1 MIRLVIFLFLT
12 YSSLFALSDISI
24 TNKPINFTDF
34 HLEMYADTS
43 TSIDLEDAEDIKWYK
58 EHSNKLRSD
67 LEHSNIW
74 LRFDVS
80 NMTKE
85 EKNFFVYFPDT
96 TLEKV
101 DLYVID
107 TDDNVKTEK
116 LGLLNASNNEV
127 TKTKFNIKLL
137 SDATKTVYINI
148 YNPHVR
154 SFKFCVLDEA
164 SLSDYSNQYDTLY
177 ILFFGVLTLLI
188 LFHFFMYFYSK
199 NAVYLYSVLYT
210 STLLYWQL
218 VLNAITPFNSF
229 HSLTSFYLESM
240 TITIPIIFLMLFLR
254 KALSLKNAYR
264 LLDIFLILTIPL
276 YIIASIGLYFT
287 QILPYYII
295 NLINIALLVILVFI
309 SFLVYLKS
317 HSKNALFITLAQLI
331 FLAAF
336 TFYFLMHLGQIA
348 YNRNII
354 DMLTVSIFL
363 ELIIFAFTLIGSKRK
378 VKPEPQPSFKK
389 KVVEPT
395 KGINSKTKEPKIVAQ
410 KMKEE
415 AVADTPQIVV
425 EGGFDDL
432 FNNTIE
438 AIIIFHES
446 NCIDLNDEAMNL
458 FEFNTKQEAI
468 GKNINRFITHSSL
481 ERTQKTEDVEEINT
495 PVHEI
500 DAIKRNRE
508 VFPAFY
514 KSYYSDLNGER
525 VQITAFVDISQFK
538 TKELNLKQAKTK
550 AEEATRIKSEF
561 LANMSHEI
569 RTPMNGILGMSHL
582 MMQTKLDK
590 KQKNFLQKIDDSAK
604 ALLGVINDILDHS
617 KMEAGKLTIDNIP
630 FDMHELL
637 ESTVSVV
644 NIRAEEK
651 GVNIKLNYDKSAP
664 DNFYGDSLRIGQVL
678 KNLLSN
684 AVKFTQS
691 GSVEVSFKKNT
702 KNLFEFSVKDSGI
715 GMTQDQLNGLFE
727 QFTQAD
733 KSTTR
738 VYGGTGLGL
747 SISKK
752 LVELMDGE
760 IHVTSEVGVGSTFSF
775 KLPLVELDKDTIS
788 LKNEKID
795 PNSINVLIGSKILL
809 VEDNLINQEIIL
821 GLLENSGIKIDIA
834 NNGKE
839 CLEKYNANEYEL
851 IFMDIHMPL
860 MNGYEAT
867 MIIRETDSEIPIIAL
882 TANAM
887 KEDVEKTLAVGMNEH
902 LNKPIEINRLYEV
915 LLKYVTQKVD
925 DYDASVDGEV
935 IDIPEFAN
943 INTEV
948 GLNHLGDNKS
958 LYIEILKD
966 FYKQYKEFTLDGLED
981 AEIKMQIHTLKGL
994 SASIGAE
1001 TLNDISK
1008 RIDVSLDKN
1017 LFNLLYIELNFVID
1031 ELKILDKEY
1040 MDAAA
1045 KLLPATD
1052 QQIKEYFTSLKFQL
1066 RTNRPKNIVP
1076 IIQEISRYELS
1087 PYNEELFMHVK
1098 QLTLNYEYEKAEQ
1111 LL

>member
-34 HLEMYADTS
+34 HLEMYADKS
-43 TSIDLEDAEDIKWYK
+43 TSIDLENAQDIKWYK
-58 EHSNKLRSD
+58 EHSNKFTSD
-67 LEHSNIW
+67 LQHSNIW
-74 LRFDVS
+74 LRFDLS
-80 NMTKE
+80 NTTKE
-85 EKNFFVYFPDT
+85 EKNFFIYFPDT

-101 DLYVID
+101 DFYAID
-107 TDDNVKTEK
+107 ANDNIKTEK
-116 LGLLNASNNEV
+116 SGLLNASNNEA
-127 TKTKFNIKLL
+127 TKTKFSIKLL
-137 SDATKTVYINI
+137 SNETKTVYINI
-148 YNPHVR
+148 YNPHVT
-154 SFKFCVLDEA
+154 SFKFCVLDEE
-164 SLSDYSNQYDTLY
+164 SLADYSNQYETLH

-188 LFHFFMYFYSK
+188 LFHFFMYFFSR
-199 NAVYLYSVLYT
+199 NAVYLYYVLYT
-210 STLLYWQL
+210 SALLYWQL
-218 VLNAITPFNSF
+218 VLNAIAPFNSF
-229 HSLTSFYLESM
+229 HSVTSFYFESM

-254 KALSLKNAYR
+254 KALSLSNVYR
-264 LLDIFLILTIPL
+264 LLDSFLILATLL
-276 YIIASIGLYFT
+276 YIITSIGLYFI
-287 QILPYYII
+287 QVLPYYIV
-295 NLINIALLVILVFI
+295 NIVNITLLVILVFT

-317 HSKNALFITLAQLI
+317 HSKNALFITIAQII
-331 FLAAF
+331 FLVAF
-336 TFYFLMHLGQIA
+336 TFYFLMHFGQIA

-378 VKPEPQPSFKK
+378 IKPEAQPSFKK
-389 KVVEPT
+389 KVVET
-395 KGINSKTKEPKIVAQ
+395 TTGMNSKTKTPKTVAQ

-415 AVADTPQIVV
+415 ANADTPQIVV

-438 AIIIFHES
+438 AIVIFHEG

-458 FEFNTKQEAI
+458 FEFNTKKEAI
-468 GKNINRFITHSSL
+468 SKNINRFITHSSL
-481 ERTQKTEDVEEINT
+481 ERTQKTEVAEEVDT

-500 DAIKRNRE
+500 DAIKSTRE

-514 KSYYSDLNGER
+514 KSYYSDLNSER
-525 VQITAFVDISQFK
+525 VQITAFIDISPFK

-550 AEEATRIKSEF
+550 AEEATKIKSEF

-637 ESTVSVV
+637 ESTINVV
-644 NIRAEEK
+644 NIKAEEK
-651 GVNIKLNYDKSAP
+651 GIGIKLSYDKEAS
-664 DNFYGDSLRIGQVL
+664 DSFYGDSLRIGQVL

-684 AVKFTQS
+684 AVKFTQT
-691 GSVEVSFKKNT
+691 GNVEVTFKKTT

-715 GMTQDQLNGLFE
+715 GMTPDQLSGLFE

-752 LVELMDGE
+752 LVALMDGD
-760 IHVTSEVGVGSTFSF
+760 ITVTSEVGVGSIFSF
-775 KLPLVELDKDTIS
+775 ELPLVELDKNTIS

-834 NNGKE
+834 NNGQE
-839 CLEKYNANEYEL
+839 CLDKYNANEYEL

-915 LLKYVTQKVD
+915 LLKYVSQKVD
-925 DYDASVDGEV
+925 DYDASIDGEE
-935 IDIPEFAN
+935 IELPDFSN
-943 INTEV
+943 INTEL
-948 GLNHLGDNKS
+948 GLNHLGDNRK

-966 FYKQYKEFTLDGLED
+966 FYNQYKEFTLDKLED
-981 AEIKMQIHTLKGL
+981 SEIKMQIHTLKGL

-1001 TLNDISK
+1001 TLNDITK
-1008 RIDVSLDKN
+1008 RIDISLDKN
-1017 LFNLLYIELNFVID
+1017 LFNLLYIELDLVID
-1031 ELKILDKEY
+1031 ELKILNKEY
-1040 MDAAA
+1040 MDSVTQ
-1045 KLLPATD
+1045 LLPATD

-1066 RTNRPKNIVP
+1066 KTNRPKNIVP

-1111 LL
+1111 IL